1 MRSRRSLPHSRG
13 MPSAVAVEALTKR
26 FGDLVAVDNM
36 TFQIPDGAV
45 TAILG
50 PNGAGKTTTLR
61 MLLGLVQPS
70 GGTATIN
77 GKQYRELDQPCRH
90 VGAML
95 ESASFHPGRRARDHL
110 RTMCDAARL
119 PIARVDEVL
128 HQVGLTDAGQRRV
141 KGFSLGM
148 RQRLG
153 LAAALLGDPA
163 VLVLDEPANGLD
175 PEGVSWLRGLLRS
188 YADHGRTVLVSS
200 HLLAEVAQTVDEI
213 VVVAAGRLV
222 KQSTLAD
229 LARQVAPS
237 VTVRTPHAQ
246 ALRDALAAHGVN
258 AHLTSLDT
266 VLAVDTTPDNVGV
279 IAAGVGLVIY
289 EMNARRFNLE
299 EYFLALTSSHAVIT

>member
-1 MRSRRSLPHSRG
+1 
-13 MPSAVAVEALTKR
+13 MPATVAVEALTKR
-26 FGDLVAVDNM
+26 FGELVAVDNL
-36 TFQIPDGAV
+36 TFQVPDGAV
-45 TAILG
+45 TAVLG

-77 GKQYRELDQPCRH
+77 GKSYRELHQPCRH

-110 RTMCDAARL
+110 RTMCDAAGL
-119 PIARVDEVL
+119 PFARVDEVL
-128 HQVGLTDAGQRRV
+128 HLVGLTDAGHRRV

-175 PEGVSWLRGLLRS
+175 PEGVSWLRRLLRS
-188 YADHGRTVLVSS
+188 YADQERTVLVSS

-213 VVVAAGRLV
+213 VVIAAGRLV
-222 KQSTLAD
+222 KQSSVAD
-229 LARQVAPS
+229 LAREIAPS
-237 VTVRTPHAQ
+237 VTVRTPHAH

-258 AHLTSLDT
+258 AHLASPDT

-289 EMNARRFNLE
+289 EMNAQRFNLE
-299 EYFLALTSSHAVIT
+299 EYFLALTSSPGVAT